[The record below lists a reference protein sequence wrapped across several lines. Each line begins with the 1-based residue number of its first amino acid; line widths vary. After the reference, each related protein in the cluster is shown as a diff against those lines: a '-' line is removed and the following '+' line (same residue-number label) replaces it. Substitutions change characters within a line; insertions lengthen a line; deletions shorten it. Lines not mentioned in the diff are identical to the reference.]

1 MKVMKRTTIVKLML
15 LSVLALVAVPYH
27 QLVTPARA
35 ADLNPGQV
43 GAFSCNGT
51 GIWHFVNNQTG
62 TTTPGLLTV
71 TFSCGTF
78 SNVAPSKVNSNGV
91 QQFLVTTHG
100 NCTLEGAS
108 TNLPGNLVLSDLTC
122 AAATPT
128 PSPTATG
135 TPTP

>member
-1 MKVMKRTTIVKLML
+1 MKRTTIVKLL
-15 LSVLALVAVPYH
+15 LSVLALVAVANH

-35 ADLNPGQV
+35 ADLNPGNI
-43 GAFSCNGT
+43 GATCNGDA
-51 GIWHFVNNQTG
+51 IWHFVNNQTG
-62 TTTPGLLTV
+62 TTTPGTLTV
-71 TFSCGTF
+71 TFSCGTITGVPPTKI
-78 SNVAPSKVNSNGV
+78 NPNGV
-91 QQFLVTTHG
+91 QQFLVATTG
-100 NCTLEGAS
+100 NCTLVTAS

>member
-1 MKVMKRTTIVKLML
+1 MKRTTIVKLL
-15 LSVLALVAVPYH
+15 LSVLALVAVANH
-27 QLVTPARA
+27 QLVTPACA

-43 GAFSCNGT
+43 NTFSCNGD

-62 TTTPGLLTV
+62 TTSPGTLTV
-71 TFSCGTF
+71 TFSCGTI
-78 SNVAPSKVNSNGV
+78 SGVTPSKINQNV
-91 QQFLVTTHG
+91 QQFLVTTTG
-100 NCTLEGAS
+100 NCTLVTAS